1 MDCIGAFSE
10 ILYSHPNILCHIL
23 PIITSAIRNPE
34 VALCATMAL
43 KDLSRDVS
51 DRPSCTYCANQ
62 EGGGVGQN
70 AYLVWEVS
78 LSTTNQPKNAYMGDI
93 RGIKS

>member
-51 DRPSCTYCANQ
+51 DRPCTRANQ
-62 EGGGVGQN
+62 GGGGVGQN
-70 AYLVWEVS
+70 AY
-78 LSTTNQPKNAYMGDI
+78 MGK
-93 RGIKS
+93 KS